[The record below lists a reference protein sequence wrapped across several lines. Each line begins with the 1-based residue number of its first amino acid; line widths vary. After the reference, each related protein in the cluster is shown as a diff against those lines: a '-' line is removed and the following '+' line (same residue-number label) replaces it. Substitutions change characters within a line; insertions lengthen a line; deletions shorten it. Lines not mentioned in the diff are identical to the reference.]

1 MFTRSCIFNPFDRA
15 THYPDFLYIVLCEDF
30 LTDNA
35 NIEIATCA
43 MGGVASIPTDPS
55 QKVEVISAGYSRIGT
70 VSMSL
75 ALQKL
80 RNGPVLHGGTQI
92 LVQDD
97 GEFDPT
103 E

>member
-1 MFTRSCIFNPFDRA
+1 
-15 THYPDFLYIVLCEDF
+15 
-30 LTDNA
+30 
-35 NIEIATCA
+35 

-80 RNGPVLHGGTQI
+80 LNGPVLHGGTQI

-97 GEFDPT
+97 GYFATWMGAYRARNAGDKEQTLKLVRKATAGFVATALFLPK
-103 E
+103 EGG